1 MTVPMGSRARRTTV
15 FSGVVMG
22 LWTEPQMASIHKMLN
37 PGSIAIVGAT
47 PRMQYGGR
55 FLAAALKG
63 KDRIRVYAVNP
74 RYDEIMGVKSY
85 PSVTDLPEA
94 PDLVAIVVPWDQVLD
109 VLHESHRKGA
119 GSAIVISAGFA
130 ERGVDDRR
138 DLQREL
144 GEFARDTGLRISGP
158 NCLGLANLKDDI
170 WATAS
175 SRGAEGLTGPIG
187 LVCQSGATAFGP
199 FLVRAVEN
207 GIGFSYIISTGNEAD
222 LDFTDFARYLLD
234 DPDTRVIAGFVEG
247 FKRADKFLELA
258 KLAAERG
265 KPIVL
270 IKIGRSE
277 LGARA
282 ARSHTAALTGA
293 DARYDAVFAQYGVIR
308 VQDYDELIEVAHL
321 MAHTP
326 KPQVPGIAVVSHSG
340 GISSLTADMC
350 GQAGLDLPPLGDPAR
365 DGINGILKGFGWA
378 ANPADVTG
386 FANSESF
393 PQIMEHMVNDPR
405 MGTLVVASA
414 GADTQANQ
422 VISQRDRTDKG
433 VVFLWTGSRDAKAGL
448 PRLKEARIPIFYT
461 PDKLARGLQ
470 SRLAYH
476 TWRERRLADGFA
488 AAPPRTPAQDAAI
501 ARALGLGR
509 PTLSESESK
518 QLLAAWGVASA
529 RERLVA
535 SAEEAVAAAEQL
547 GFPVA
552 LKVDSPDILHK
563 TEAGIIR
570 LNLGDAAQVRT
581 AYAEIL
587 ANAMAY
593 LPALPLEGGGLGG
606 GDACAVLASPP
617 PRPSPLKGEG
627 VCTATATS
635 PQARIAGISV
645 QEMVRDGVE
654 VIIGVSSDPQLGPVL
669 LFGTGGVMVEVY
681 NDVALRRCPITRAE
695 AEAMIAAVKGARLLQ
710 GFRGR
715 PPADLDALA
724 DTLVRVSYLAMHL
737 EDHLAELDINP
748 LMVLPSGQGVKA
760 VDALVVLRGE

>member
-1 MTVPMGSRARRTTV
+1 ME
-15 FSGVVMG
+15 F
-22 LWTEPQMASIHKMLN
+22 WTEPQIASIDKMLN
-37 PGSIAIVGAT
+37 PRSIAIVGAT

-55 FLAAALKG
+55 FLAAALKA

-85 PSVTDLPEA
+85 PNVTDLPEA
-94 PDLVAIVVPWDQVLD
+94 PDVVAVVVPWDQVLD
-109 VLHESHRKGA
+109 VLQESHRKGA

-138 DLQREL
+138 DLQGEL
-144 GEFARDTGLRISGP
+144 GAFASTSGMRISGP
-158 NCLGLANLKDDI
+158 NCLGLANVKYDI

-234 DPDTRVIAGFVEG
+234 DQDTRVIAGFVEG
-247 FKRADKFLELA
+247 FKRADKFLEVA
-258 KLAAERG
+258 KIAAERG

-282 ARSHTAALTGA
+282 AQSHTAALTGA
-293 DARYDAVFAQYGVIR
+293 DTRYDAIFAQYGVIR
-308 VQDYDELIEVAHL
+308 VQDYDELLEVSHL
-321 MAHTP
+321 LAHTP

-350 GQAGLDLPPLGDPAR
+350 GQAGLDLPLLGEAAR

-393 PQIMEHMVNDPR
+393 PQIMEHMINDPR

-414 GADTQANQ
+414 GADSQAQQ
-422 VISQRDRTDKG
+422 VINQRDRTDKG
-433 VVFLWTGSRDAKAGL
+433 VVFLWTGSRDTKAGL
-448 PRLKEARIPIFYT
+448 AKLKGARIPIFYT

-476 TWRERRLADGFA
+476 TWRERRLADDFA
-488 AAPPRTPAQDAAI
+488 TPPPRTPAQDQAI
-501 ARALGLGR
+501 TKALGLGR

-518 QLLAAWGVASA
+518 ELLAAWGVTSA
-529 RERLVA
+529 REHRA
-535 SAEEAVAAAEQL
+535 NSAEAAVAAAEQL

-563 TEAGIIR
+563 TEAGVVR
-570 LNLGDAAQVRT
+570 LNLRDAAQVRT

-587 ANAMAY
+587 ANANAY
-593 LPALPLEGGGLGG
+593 LSALPLDRGGVGG
-606 GDACAVLASPP
+606 GDRAGGNPSTPAPLMGEGRGGGEFAAANAIA
-617 PRPSPLKGEG
+617 PRPPIIG
-627 VCTATATS
+627 V
-635 PQARIAGISV
+635 SV
-645 QEMVRDGVE
+645 QDMVGDGVE
-654 VIIGVSSDPQLGPVL
+654 VIIGVNCDPQLGPVL

-695 AEAMIAAVKGARLLQ
+695 AQAMITQVRGARLLQ

-715 PPADLDALA
+715 PAADLAALA
-724 DTLVRVSYLAMHL
+724 DTLVRVSHLAMHL
-737 EDHLAELDINP
+737 EGHLAELDINP
-748 LMVLPSGQGVKA
+748 LMVLPRGQGVKT
-760 VDALVVLRGE
+760 VDALVVFRGA